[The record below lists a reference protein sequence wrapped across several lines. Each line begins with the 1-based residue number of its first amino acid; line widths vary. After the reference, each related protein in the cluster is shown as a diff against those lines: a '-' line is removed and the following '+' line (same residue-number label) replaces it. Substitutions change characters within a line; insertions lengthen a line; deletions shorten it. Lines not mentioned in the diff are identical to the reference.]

1 MLRSRASE
9 LPRPLS
15 GRYIT
20 GGISLV
26 EVLRVPGMTDDIY
39 TLRITAHTPDTIPLA
54 QLAEYMGGLA
64 ALLGEK
70 NHVHFKALERGSTR
84 LVSRVEQGAASTV
97 RERLAGAMSGHLPD
111 AALAF
116 NQLNRVLYQD
126 GAEAELTCHD
136 VPVLFFPG
144 CKTIFPPKL
153 GPFTQAAER
162 DGILIRVGGK
172 DKSAHATIEDAEGN
186 TWNFEVSRELAKEL
200 AQHLFGAPLRLHG
213 KGRFTRDEDGTWQC
227 RDLKATEFSI
237 LDDSPLDVVL
247 ERIWNLPN
255 DTWNRDMDAMQVLA
269 SLRHN

>member
-1 MLRSRASE
+1 
-9 LPRPLS
+9 
-15 GRYIT
+15 
-20 GGISLV
+20 
-26 EVLRVPGMTDDIY
+26 MTDDIY

-64 ALLGEK
+64 TLLGEK

-84 LVSRVEQGAASTV
+84 LVSRVEWGAASTV
-97 RERLAGAMSGHLPD
+97 RARLAGAMSGQRPD

-116 NQLNRVLYQD
+116 NQLNRMLYQD

-153 GPFTQAAER
+153 GPFTQTTER

-172 DKSAHATIEDAEGN
+172 DKSAHATIEDAEGS

-213 KGRFTRDEDGTWQC
+213 KGRFTRNEDGTWQC
-227 RDLKATEFSI
+227 KDLKATEFSV
-237 LDDSPLDVVL
+237 LDDAPLDVIL

-255 DTWNRDMDAMQVLA
+255 DTWNRDMDAMPVLA
-269 SLRHN
+269 SLRHD